1 MTKKN
6 SKNSRAAAAPVSALE
21 VQFWNCLKKGDV
33 EGLGEVLLVRTE
45 DNETGAVKLAVNRE
59 VARSLVNSPNAKKM
73 LPLSYAVSQRM
84 EEEGLH
90 LLLRAGANVDAVD
103 GSSERSTALH
113 AACWGEDDIAVALLL
128 RCGANPLVND
138 AEGRTP
144 LHVLASL
151 NAAALFLYVLEA
163 ATNFKEDSQEGLL
176 CLENRSPVLVSAFEL
191 LGKKDISHF
200 TVLHTAVSDINGGSD
215 RVLVD
220 LLDFLTQMAKT
231 QPVEVETLVNMKTD
245 SEGTALHLL
254 LSCPNLNEG
263 VITRATERLLQLG
276 ANPAAMD
283 KWGHTPFSTLLMT
296 HSGAA
301 AANLLWVLL
310 NAMQKRGEKGQL
322 EEVFLHH
329 DVENGFALIH
339 HAIAS
344 QNADAVKVMVEF
356 LQCAN
361 GADGLQKIRQWLG
374 EVLTREGV
382 HVTFM
387 LAESACDEIAQI
399 LLNVHAIDE
408 AAYRRCK
415 EEFEKQREKQERERE
430 QRAKEG
436 EGESEDEGEDH
447 DAERTH
453 RRLFGFWG
461 TANVGS
467 RVQQARKARAQ
478 AMIQRR
484 KQAKKTVD
492 EGDVEGFA
500 LNRNSRSFWLL
511 VAAAFLVFSLLLR
524 VYGVLR
530 DGPKKNSQHK

>member
-1 MTKKN
+1 MTKKT
-6 SKNSRAAAAPVSALE
+6 SKNSHAAAAPVSASALE
-21 VQFWNCLKKGDV
+21 VRFWNCLKKGDV
-33 EGLGEVLLVRTE
+33 EGLGEILLVRTE
-45 DNETGAVKLAVNRE
+45 DKETGAVKLAVNRE

-128 RCGANPLVND
+128 RCGASPLVTD

-176 CLENRSPVLVSAFEL
+176 CLENRSPVVVSAFEL
-191 LGKKDISHF
+191 LGKKDVFQF
-200 TVLHTAVSDINGGSD
+200 TVLHTAVSDTNSGSD

-220 LLDFLTQMAKT
+220 LLDFLTQMANT
-231 QPVEVETLVNMKTD
+231 RPAEVETLVNMRTD

-283 KWGHTPFSTLLMT
+283 KWGHTPFSALLMT
-296 HSGAA
+296 QSGAA
-301 AANLLWVLL
+301 AANVLRILL

-329 DVENGFALIH
+329 DVVTGFALIH

-356 LQCAN
+356 LKSVDE
-361 GADGLQKIRQWLG
+361 ADGVQSIRQWLG

-387 LAESACDEIAQI
+387 LAERACDEIAQI
-399 LLNVHAIDE
+399 LINLHAIDE

-415 EEFEKQREKQERERE
+415 EDCERQREKQERERE
-430 QRAKEG
+430 QRAKEREG
-436 EGESEDEGEDH
+436 EGEDEGDDH
-447 DAERTH
+447 VAERSTGDYSG
-453 RRLFGFWG
+453 FGA

-484 KQAKKTVD
+484 KHVQKTVA

-500 LNRNSRSFWLL
+500 LNRNSRSFWLF
-511 VAAAFLVFSLLLR
+511 VAAALLVFLLFLR

-530 DGPKKNSQHK
+530 DGPKKN